1 MVEDDALY
9 FIGMDQVITTGF
21 TGSFLSSICLKLPS
35 VLSASTIMDELLTGS
50 RQRHMYC
57 KSLVTRP
64 VTANKKYRE
73 NRQHE
78 FDLILPKK
86 ILTKVRM
93 SVIHA
98 ISVRND
104 CTHFMLTHQFNIIA
118 HLHLI

>member
-1 MVEDDALY
+1 MQRDVRVQVRINTSITHDMVEDDALY

-78 FDLILPKK
+78 FDLILP
-86 ILTKVRM
+86 
-93 SVIHA
+93 
-98 ISVRND
+98 
-104 CTHFMLTHQFNIIA
+104 
-118 HLHLI
+118 